1 MAKYGPTPRSWRH
14 IWRCECGVSAI
25 ELAMIMPILA
35 MGLLV
40 MVDLGMAAG
49 VRMQM
54 DRHVRAGAQAAM
66 SLNNSTSSIAE
77 IVTVSSAEAA
87 DLGVSVNLVC
97 SCAGTPADCSAPCGS
112 GDAPSVFV
120 DLVAT
125 RDYSGVVLSNLQ
137 LRAENR
143 VQIR

>member
-1 MAKYGPTPRSWRH
+1 MAFLWRRPTFLRSLL
-14 IWRCECGVSAI
+14 RCESGVSAI

-35 MGLLV
+35 MGLLM

-49 VRMQM
+49 VRMQLNR
-54 DRHVRAGAQAAM
+54 DVRAGAQAAM

-87 DLGVSVNLVC
+87 DLGVTVNLVC
-97 SCAGTPADCSAPCGS
+97 SCTGASAGCTAPCTS
-112 GDAPSVFV
+112 GEAPSVFV

-125 RDYSGVVLSNLQ
+125 RDFSGILLSHLE